1 MDRRDDAQRRR
12 VAGRVVF
19 VAGVAVFAIYLGLWA
34 ALIAGGST
42 DQADYTAFY
51 TGWTIVSD
59 GHGPDLYDP
68 FVQADVQRTVLG
80 GRTFE
85 AGLNP
90 FNNPPH
96 LVVPFVPLAWLPL
109 DISYLVWAAV
119 QIALLAWLVW
129 RLWTV
134 VATDW
139 SRDERLALVAAS
151 LAATPL
157 VVTFLQGAFSL
168 LVCVAVTEA
177 YLALRRGRD
186 GSAGAW
192 LALASIKP
200 QAVATLG
207 VMVLVG
213 RRWRVI
219 AVGAAVVVALAAIAT
234 LVLGTGIWSDYLAF
248 LSRYVSTF
256 DEFSVRPSVMWNLRG
271 TVTLLVGPDQAAGQA
286 SLINGIGLV
295 GQLIGLAAVA
305 FLWRGRWDPKR
316 PDFDLRFA
324 MTVVIGLLTSPHLNP
339 HDDLLLV
346 PAAAIAYRAL
356 RLRPN
361 GGWIGIGLA
370 ASPFVILLTNSISA
384 NDIGG
389 PPIRV
394 PVVLMVAFVA
404 VLAVALTPQ
413 SPNEVSI
420 GTTLSTDRS

>member
-1 MDRRDDAQRRR
+1 MAREVDARRRR
-12 VAGRVVF
+12 VVSRVVF
-19 VAGVAVFAIYLGLWA
+19 VAGIAVFAIYLGLWA

-51 TGWTIVSD
+51 TGWTIVAD
-59 GHGPDLYDP
+59 GHGQDLYDP
-68 FVQADVQRTVLG
+68 AVQATVQREILG
-80 GRTFE
+80 GRSFE

-109 DISYLVWAAV
+109 DISYLAWAAIQV
-119 QIALLAWLVW
+119 ALLAWLVW
-129 RLWTV
+129 RLWSA
-134 VATDW
+134 VAQDW
-139 SRDERLALVAAS
+139 SADERLALIAAS

-168 LVCVAVTEA
+168 LVCVAVIEA

-207 VMVLVG
+207 IMVLVG

-234 LVLGTGIWSDYLAF
+234 LVLGTGIWSQYLAF

-295 GQLIGLAAVA
+295 GQLLGLAAVA
-305 FLWRGRWDPKR
+305 YLWRGRWDPQR
-316 PDFDLRFA
+316 PEFDLRFA
-324 MTVVIGLLTSPHLNP
+324 LTVVIGLLTSPHLNP

-356 RLRPN
+356 RLRAN

-384 NDIGG
+384 NDTGG

-404 VLAVALTPQ
+404 VLAFALRPQ
-413 SPNEVSI
+413 APGEVSI
-420 GTTLSTDRS
+420 GTALTTERS